1 VTDQSDILARICAE
15 TRTETARRCA
25 TISIDAMRKK
35 ADAADPPRGFGR
47 ELMEATARGGIG
59 LIAEIKKASPSGGL
73 IREDF
78 DPAAIARDYAAAGA
92 TCLSVLTDA
101 PHFQG
106 SPEHL
111 KAARAAVPLPVLRK
125 DFILEPWQVYES
137 RAMGADAVLLILA
150 ALTDEEATLLER
162 TARDLGM
169 DVLAESHN
177 HEELNRALGLQTPL
191 IGINNR
197 NLKTLETNIATT
209 IALAPDVPPGRFL
222 VSESGIRS
230 RADIDRLMAAGAS
243 CYLVGESLLRQP
255 DIGAA
260 VRGLLA
266 PAS

>member
-1 VTDQSDILARICAE
+1 MTDPSDMLARICAE

-25 TISIDAMRKK
+25 AISFDAMRKK
-35 ADAADPPRGFGR
+35 ADAADPPRGFAR

-59 LIAEIKKASPSGGL
+59 LIAELKKSSPSGGL
-73 IREDF
+73 IRPDF
-78 DPAAIARDYAAAGA
+78 DAAAIAREYAAAGA
-92 TCLSVLTDA
+92 TCLSVLTDG

-106 SPEHL
+106 SIEHL
-111 KAARAAVPLPVLRK
+111 KAARAAVELPVLRK

-169 DVLAESHN
+169 DVLAEVHN
-177 HEELNRALGLQTPL
+177 HPELDRALGLQTPL

-209 IALAPDVPPGRFL
+209 IALAPDVSPGRFL

-243 CYLVGESLLRQP
+243 CYLIGEWLLRQP

-260 VRGLLA
+260 VRALLA
-266 PAS
+266 PAA